1 MGTHDTDSYKII
13 PSSKRYTFLVVDDEP
28 DVVEI
33 IADTLK
39 KKYRKAH
46 IFTATD
52 GQQAMTK
59 YRNSPPSML
68 ITDLSMPKVSGNE
81 LITNILSTNTSSEMP
96 VIVISGLSREDR
108 YISEI
113 LNGRF
118 RFLPKPFRAHEL
130 LRLVDHMFEN
140 PINPNMKFKVD
151 VEFLNAFL
159 AAAITA
165 FEKTHSIAMEKVQP
179 TVRSAEYISGDYSF
193 TYSFGTKDFRGLYS
207 ICFAKDSAL
216 QYQAQAG
223 ETTDAVDES
232 LLEVIARDIAAETEE
247 SLLKIGHT
255 VKLESPLKQ
264 FEDGHRV
271 ETNLDANTIVLP
283 LKSTDKG
290 WQFALELTLGPP

>member
-1 MGTHDTDSYKII
+1 MGTHDSDSYKII

-39 KKYRKAH
+39 KKFRKSH

-81 LITNILSTNTSSEMP
+81 LITNILTANPGGDMP
-96 VIVISGLSREDR
+96 VIVISGLSKEDR
-108 YISEI
+108 YINEI

-130 LRLVDHMFEN
+130 LRLVDYMFDN
-140 PINPNMKFKVD
+140 PIKPNIKFKVD
-151 VEFLNAFL
+151 AEFLSAFL
-159 AAAITA
+159 SGTMNA

-179 TVRSAEYISGDYSF
+179 FVRSADYRSGDYSF

-207 ICFAKDSAL
+207 ICFDKANAL

-223 ETTDAVDES
+223 ESTESVDES
-232 LLEVIARDIAAETEE
+232 LLEVIARDIASETEE
-247 SLLKIGHT
+247 TLLKVGHA
-255 VKLESPLKQ
+255 VKLESPLKR
-264 FEDGHRV
+264 FEDGHKV
-271 ETNLDANTIVLP
+271 DTNMDGNTIVLP
-283 LKSTDKG
+283 AKSTEKG
-290 WQFALELTLGPP
+290 WQITLELTLGQP